1 MPPDTMAQPGMEQA
15 PKRKA
20 VSQNVYEK
28 DVDTLI
34 QRLIVGASVVEEQ
47 KILQLA
53 QRLKE
58 LRDKNMLK
66 INHSILELVVAKSLI
81 SAGYDVNLEHTL
93 ENGLTCDVCARKGL
107 GTYIVEV
114 ETGYVPPSHALDPVD
129 YIKARIASKIA
140 RYSGLC
146 NRFALGAPPHYV
158 MPIPRMLTKPARFP
172 TSDEVAQV
180 KRYCD
185 MYYTNPPITTEEIL
199 NAHIHT
205 VQVIDVDR
213 LLIQEIEPG
222 AYIDRAEQ
230 WYS

>member
-1 MPPDTMAQPGMEQA
+1 MPPDTMAQPGMGQA

-20 VSQNVYEK
+20 ESQNVYEK

-34 QRLIVGASVVEEQ
+34 QRLIVGASVVEEE

-53 QRLKE
+53 LRLKE
-58 LRDKNMLK
+58 LRDRNMLK
-66 INHSILELVVAKSLI
+66 INHSILELVVAKNLI

-158 MPIPRMLTKPARFP
+158 MPIPRMLTKPARFR